1 MDNTVT
7 VTIDGVT
14 VKVKPSATILEAAKA
29 AGVRIPVLCADD
41 KLHPYGSCRICI
53 VEIEKSPRKFTPSCT
68 TPVNDNMVVRTMS
81 PDLTEARKRILELL
95 LNNHPLD
102 CPVCD
107 KAGSCQLQDLVHEY
121 GLGPSRFH
129 EPKRT
134 VAPSYHSAVIDRE
147 VSRCVLCGKCVRVC
161 REQNAVGELAFTRR
175 GDKSKVSTDFDQPLD
190 CEFCGEC
197 VEICPVGALTTK
209 QFKYKGRTWN
219 LERTA
224 SVCNYCGCGCRTSFE
239 TRLGRIVRVKSAARN
254 YLCSKGRFGWD
265 AVHHRDRLST
275 PLVRIGSE
283 LVPATWDE
291 ALAMVVTN
299 LNVIKNKKGADSI
312 GGLGSVR
319 TTNEESYLFQK
330 FMRTVVGTNN
340 VDLLARIKV
349 PKGLNS
355 VFFSG
360 ELARIGEHDAVLVL
374 DGDVGELN
382 PLTGIEIVR
391 AVNRNYRKLVLVNSG
406 FNKFNRLASVVLDY
420 LTPGEALADLVPA
433 LRSGEGANDR
443 VKQAAAILKDAGSV
457 AVIIPGRTSDAEFA
471 LIKELLQL
479 LKGVTTYPIVR
490 RSNFQGAL
498 DMGVLPD
505 YYPGYQKIGPETT
518 DRLAG
523 SWGAVLPEKPGLN
536 ALEMLAGIKAGSVAA
551 LYIMGDDPAGSD
563 KGLRDALNKL
573 EFLVVQDIFLTETAK
588 LADVV
593 LPACSWTEKVGTF
606 TNLER
611 RLQQLGRAEE
621 PLGESKPDWEIIQT
635 LAKKMG
641 GPLHYASPSDIL
653 REIRSVVPMYA
664 DLAVGSVW
672 PRERSP
678 LAGAGTDLSLWSD
691 TVMKNE
697 VITSDRLLFSSG
709 TMITRSAEIAT
720 LCRTRV
726 EV

>member
-1 MDNTVT
+1 MENTVT
-7 VTIDGVT
+7 VTIDGIT
-14 VKVKPSATILEAAKA
+14 VKVKPTATILEAAKA

-68 TPVNDNMVVRTMS
+68 TPVTDNMSVKTMT
-81 PDLTEARKRILELL
+81 PDLAEARKRILELL

-102 CPVCD
+102 CPICD

-121 GLGPSRFH
+121 GLGPSKFT
-129 EPKRT
+129 EKKRT
-134 VAPSYHSAVIDRE
+134 VAPSYHSHVVDRE

-209 QFKYKGRTWN
+209 QFKFKGRTWN

-224 SVCNYCGCGCRTSFE
+224 SVCNYCGCGCQTSFE
-239 TRLGRIVRVKSAARN
+239 SRLGRIVRVKSGAKN

-265 AVHHRDRLST
+265 AIHHPDRLTT
-275 PLVRIGSE
+275 PLVRVAGE

-340 VDLLARIKV
+340 VDLLARLKV
-349 PKGLNS
+349 PKGLNT

-360 ELARIGEHDAVLVL
+360 ELSKISEHDAVLVL

-382 PLTGIEIVR
+382 PLMGIEIVR
-391 AVNRNYRKLVLVNSG
+391 AVNRNYKKLVLVNSG

-420 LTPGEALADLVPA
+420 LAPEAALADLLPA
-433 LRSGEGANDR
+433 MKSGKGGDR
-443 VKQAAAILKDAGSV
+443 ILAAAALLKEAASV
-457 AVIIPGRTSDAEFA
+457 AVIIPGRTTDKEFSQ
-471 LIKELLQL
+471 IKELLSL

-490 RSNFQGAL
+490 RSNLQGAM
-498 DMGVLPD
+498 DMGVLPG
-505 YYPGYQKIGPETT
+505 YYPGYQSAGPDTT
-518 DRLAG
+518 SRFAG
-523 SWGAVLPEKPGLN
+523 SWDAILPEAPGLN
-536 ALEMLAGIKAGSVAA
+536 ALEMLAGIKTGKVSA
-551 LYIMGDDPAGSD
+551 LYIVGDNPAGSD
-563 KGLRDALNKL
+563 PNLKDILNKL

-593 LPACSWTEKVGTF
+593 LPACSWAEKSGTV
-606 TNLER
+606 TSLER
-611 RLQQLGRAEE
+611 RLQQVSRAEE
-621 PLGESKPDWEIIQT
+621 PLGESKPDWDIIQT

-641 GPLHYASPSDIL
+641 SSMHYATPADIL
-653 REIRSVVPMYA
+653 KEIRSTVTLYA
-664 DLAVGSVW
+664 DLALGGIW

-678 LAGAGTDLSLWSD
+678 LAGADVDLSLWSD
-691 TVMKNE
+691 TVMRNE

-709 TMITRSAEIAT
+709 TMIGRSREIST
-720 LCRTRV
+720 LCRTKA